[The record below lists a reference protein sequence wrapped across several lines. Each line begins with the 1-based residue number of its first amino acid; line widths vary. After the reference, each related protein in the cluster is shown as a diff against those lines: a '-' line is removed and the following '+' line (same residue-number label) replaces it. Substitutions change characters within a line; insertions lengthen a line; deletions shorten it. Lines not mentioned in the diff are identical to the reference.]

1 MIGFHTVLDC
11 CGLGFEPETD
21 VSGFG
26 CLSCDIM
33 IVWMCGTKL
42 VHVCEGTVRCPIGW
56 VQDCDLVVCYY
67 SYE

>member
-26 CLSCDIM
+26 CLFRDGM
-33 IVWMCGTKL
+33 MVWMIGTKL
-42 VHVCEGTVRCPIGW
+42 VHIC
-56 VQDCDLVVCYY
+56 
-67 SYE
+67 